1 MNNTMKILAGLE
13 FSSLIKEAQVTTAT
27 GSEMLNKYK
36 SYLMMKE
43 SSCDL
48 VNFASS
54 L

>member
-1 MNNTMKILAGLE
+1 MNTTMKILAGLE
-13 FSSLIKEAQVTTAT
+13 FSSLIAEAQATTET

-43 SSCDL
+43 SSCGL
-48 VNFASS
+48 ANFASS